1 MNIFKKQKVQ
11 FQQMNNQFITGR
23 FKSSFS
29 TTIIG
34 RIEKPVIDLRDI
46 ELRGRKVL
54 YDADFFLS
62 EPTILDSDLKLQ
74 DIYISNVEVFPLNGL
89 LAPLEKPKKLNLF
102 QVSIVNPIITH
113 QQDIDGVRHGVIEG
127 LLYAKLSEEK
137 NELVIP
143 KKEEESK
150 ITDPIVN
157 PIVDPIIDP
166 IVNLPKLPTNSGCLP
181 GSSMLQR
188 NGCLPGSSLFQNKGC
203 LPGTGCLS
211 IFRNGCLGIFLLLF
225 LLGLLSAIF
234 KTCSESNT
242 KKNDADIIKTDDK
255 TTDDFIN
262 DKDRRIEEKDTTAYL
277 DKKTIKE
284 IRTISLPNVQFFTN
298 SSVLIPSSKKD
309 LEQLAVYLLENQDIK
324 AKIIGH
330 TDNVGEVGA
339 NIILSQKRAET
350 VKTYLVE
357 LGIHSD
363 RIKAIGK
370 GSTEPKASNDTD
382 EGRLMNRR
390 VEVELEDIKS
400 VEK

>member
-1 MNIFKKQKVQ
+1 
-11 FQQMNNQFITGR
+11 MNNQIIIGQ

-29 TTIIG
+29 TSIIG
-34 RIEKPVIDLRDI
+34 KIEMPFTDLRDI

-54 YDADFFLS
+54 CDADFFLS
-62 EPTILDSDLKLQ
+62 EPSISEIDLILKET
-74 DIYISNVEVFPLNGL
+74 YISNVEIFPKVGL
-89 LAPLEKPKKLNLF
+89 LAPLEKAKKLNLF
-102 QVSIVNPIITH
+102 QVRIVNPIIIH

-150 ITDPIVN
+150 ITDPIV
-157 PIVDPIIDP
+157 DPIIDP
-166 IVNLPKLPTNSGCLP
+166 IVNPPKLPTNSGCLP

-225 LLGLLSAIF
+225 LLGLLSTLL
-234 KTCSESNT
+234 KTCSDSTN
-242 KKNDADIIKTDDK
+242 KKNNSDIIKTDEK

-262 DKDRRIEEKDTTAYL
+262 DKDRRIEEKDTTANV
-277 DKKTIKE
+277 DTKTIKV

-309 LEQLAVYLLENQDIK
+309 LEQLGIYLLENQDVK

-330 TDNVGEVGA
+330 TDNVGSA
-339 NIILSQKRAET
+339 NSNLVLSQNRAES
-350 VKTYLVE
+350 VKTYLAS
-357 LGIHSD
+357 LGVNSN

-370 GSTEPKASNDTD
+370 GSTEPKTPNDSE

-390 VEVELEDIKS
+390 VEVELEDNKRI
-400 VEK
+400 EK

>member
-1 MNIFKKQKVQ
+1 
-11 FQQMNNQFITGR
+11 MNNQVIIGQ

-29 TTIIG
+29 TSIIG
-34 RIEKPVIDLRDI
+34 KIEMPFTDLRDI

-54 YDADFFLS
+54 CDADFFLS
-62 EPTILDSDLKLQ
+62 EPSITEIDLILKET
-74 DIYISNVEVFPLNGL
+74 YISNVEIFPKVGL
-89 LAPLEKPKKLNLF
+89 LAPLEKAKKLNLF
-102 QVSIVNPIITH
+102 QVRIVNPIIIH

-166 IVNLPKLPTNSGCLP
+166 IVNPPKLPTNSGCLP

-225 LLGLLSAIF
+225 LLGLLSTLL
-234 KTCSESNT
+234 KTCSDSIN
-242 KKNDADIIKTDDK
+242 KKNNSDIIKTDEK

-262 DKDRRIEEKDTTAYL
+262 DKDRRIEEKDTTANV
-277 DKKTIKE
+277 DTKTIKV

-309 LEQLAVYLLENQDIK
+309 LEQLGIYLLENQDVK

-330 TDNVGEVGA
+330 TDNVGSA
-339 NIILSQKRAET
+339 NSNLVLSKNRAES
-350 VKTYLVE
+350 VKTYLAS
-357 LGIHSD
+357 LGVNSN

-370 GSTEPKASNDTD
+370 GSTEPKTPNDSE

-390 VEVELEDIKS
+390 VEVELEDNKRI
-400 VEK
+400 EK

>member
-1 MNIFKKQKVQ
+1 
-11 FQQMNNQFITGR
+11 MNNQIIIGQ

-29 TTIIG
+29 TSIIG
-34 RIEKPVIDLRDI
+34 KIEMPFTDLRDI

-54 YDADFFLS
+54 CDADFFLS
-62 EPTILDSDLKLQ
+62 EPSISEIDLILKET
-74 DIYISNVEVFPLNGL
+74 YISNVEIFPKLDL
-89 LAPLEKPKKLNLF
+89 LAPLEKAKKLNLF
-102 QVSIVNPIITH
+102 QVRIVNPIITH

-166 IVNLPKLPTNSGCLP
+166 IVNPPKLPTNSGCLP

-211 IFRNGCLGIFLLLF
+211 IFKNGCLGIFLLLF
-225 LLGLLSAIF
+225 LLGLLSTLL
-234 KTCSESNT
+234 KTCSDSTN
-242 KKNDADIIKTDDK
+242 KKNNSDIIKTDEK

-262 DKDRRIEEKDTTAYL
+262 DKDRRIEEKDTTANV
-277 DKKTIKE
+277 DTKTIKV

-309 LEQLAVYLLENQDIK
+309 LEQLGIYLLENQDVK

-330 TDNVGEVGA
+330 TDNVGSA
-339 NIILSQKRAET
+339 NSNLVLSQNRAES
-350 VKTYLVE
+350 VKTYLAS
-357 LGIHSD
+357 LGVNSN

-370 GSTEPKASNDTD
+370 GSTEPKTPNDSE

-390 VEVELEDIKS
+390 VEVELEDNKRI
-400 VEK
+400 EK

>member
-1 MNIFKKQKVQ
+1 
-11 FQQMNNQFITGR
+11 MNNQIIIGQ

-29 TTIIG
+29 TSIIG
-34 RIEKPVIDLRDI
+34 KIEMPFTDLRDI

-54 YDADFFLS
+54 CDADFFLS
-62 EPTILDSDLKLQ
+62 EPSITEIDLILKET
-74 DIYISNVEVFPLNGL
+74 YISNVEIFPKVGL
-89 LAPLEKPKKLNLF
+89 LAPLEKAKKLNLF
-102 QVSIVNPIITH
+102 QVRIVNPIIIH

-166 IVNLPKLPTNSGCLP
+166 IVNPPKLPINSGCLP

-211 IFRNGCLGIFLLLF
+211 IFKNGCLGIFLLLF
-225 LLGLLSAIF
+225 LLGLLSTLL
-234 KTCSESNT
+234 KTCSDSTN
-242 KKNDADIIKTDDK
+242 KKNNSDIIKTDEK

-262 DKDRRIEEKDTTAYL
+262 DKDRRIEEKDTTANV
-277 DKKTIKE
+277 DTKTIKV

-309 LEQLAVYLLENQDIK
+309 LEQLGIYLLENQDVK

-330 TDNVGEVGA
+330 TDNVGSA
-339 NIILSQKRAET
+339 NSNLVLSQNRAES
-350 VKTYLVE
+350 VKTYLAS
-357 LGIHSD
+357 LGVNSN

-370 GSTEPKASNDTD
+370 GSTEPKTPNDSE

-390 VEVELEDIKS
+390 VEVELEDNKRI
-400 VEK
+400 EK

>member
-1 MNIFKKQKVQ
+1 MKYWLIIFLINPNLPREENFVGK
-11 FQQMNNQFITGR
+11 
-23 FKSSFS
+23 
-29 TTIIG
+29 
-34 RIEKPVIDLRDI
+34 IEMPFTDLRDI

-54 YDADFFLS
+54 CDADFFLS
-62 EPTILDSDLKLQ
+62 EPSITEIDLILKET
-74 DIYISNVEVFPLNGL
+74 YISNVEIFPKVGL
-89 LAPLEKPKKLNLF
+89 LAPLEKAKKLNLF
-102 QVSIVNPIITH
+102 QVRIVNPIIIH

-150 ITDPIVN
+150 ITDPIV
-157 PIVDPIIDP
+157 DPIIDP
-166 IVNLPKLPTNSGCLP
+166 IVNPPKLPTNSGCLP

-225 LLGLLSAIF
+225 LLGLLSTLL
-234 KTCSESNT
+234 KTCSDSTN
-242 KKNDADIIKTDDK
+242 KKNNSDIIKTDEK

-262 DKDRRIEEKDTTAYL
+262 DKDRRIEEKDTTANV
-277 DKKTIKE
+277 DTKTIKV

-309 LEQLAVYLLENQDIK
+309 LEQLGIYLLENQDVK

-330 TDNVGEVGA
+330 TDNVGSA
-339 NIILSQKRAET
+339 NSNLVLSQNRAES
-350 VKTYLVE
+350 VKTYLAS
-357 LGIHSD
+357 LGVNSN

-370 GSTEPKASNDTD
+370 GSTEPKTPNDSE

-390 VEVELEDIKS
+390 VEVELEDNKRI
-400 VEK
+400 EK

>member
-1 MNIFKKQKVQ
+1 
-11 FQQMNNQFITGR
+11 MNNQVIIGQ

-29 TTIIG
+29 TSIIG
-34 RIEKPVIDLRDI
+34 KIEMPFNDLRHI

-54 YDADFFLS
+54 CDADFFLS
-62 EPTILDSDLKLQ
+62 EPSITEIDLILKET
-74 DIYISNVEVFPLNGL
+74 YISNVEIFPKVGL
-89 LAPLEKPKKLNLF
+89 LAPLEKAKKLNLF
-102 QVSIVNPIITH
+102 QVRIVNPIIIH

-166 IVNLPKLPTNSGCLP
+166 IVNPPKLPTNSGCLP

-225 LLGLLSAIF
+225 LLGLLSTLL
-234 KTCSESNT
+234 KTCSDSIN
-242 KKNDADIIKTDDK
+242 KKNNSDIIKTDEK

-262 DKDRRIEEKDTTAYL
+262 DKDRRIEEKDTTANV
-277 DKKTIKE
+277 DTKTIKV

-309 LEQLAVYLLENQDIK
+309 LEQLGIYLLENQDVK

-330 TDNVGEVGA
+330 TDNVGSA
-339 NIILSQKRAET
+339 NSNLVLSQNRAES
-350 VKTYLVE
+350 VKTYLAS
-357 LGIHSD
+357 LGVNSN

-370 GSTEPKASNDTD
+370 GSTEPKTPNDSE

-390 VEVELEDIKS
+390 VEVELEDNKRI
-400 VEK
+400 EK

>member
-1 MNIFKKQKVQ
+1 
-11 FQQMNNQFITGR
+11 MNNQIIIGQ

-29 TTIIG
+29 TSIIG
-34 RIEKPVIDLRDI
+34 KIEMPFTDLRDI

-54 YDADFFLS
+54 CDADFFLS
-62 EPTILDSDLKLQ
+62 EPSISEIDLILKET
-74 DIYISNVEVFPLNGL
+74 YISNVEIFPKVGL
-89 LAPLEKPKKLNLF
+89 LAPLEKAKKLNLF
-102 QVSIVNPIITH
+102 QVRIVNPIITH

-166 IVNLPKLPTNSGCLP
+166 IVNPPKLPTNSGCLP

-225 LLGLLSAIF
+225 LLGLLSTLL
-234 KTCSESNT
+234 KTCSDSTN
-242 KKNDADIIKTDDK
+242 KKNNSDIIKTDEK

-262 DKDRRIEEKDTTAYL
+262 DKDRRIEEKDTTANV
-277 DKKTIKE
+277 DTKTIKV

-309 LEQLAVYLLENQDIK
+309 LEQLGIYLLENQDVK

-330 TDNVGEVGA
+330 TDNVGSA
-339 NIILSQKRAET
+339 NSNLVLSQNRAES
-350 VKTYLVE
+350 VKTYLAS
-357 LGIHSD
+357 LGVNSN

-370 GSTEPKASNDTD
+370 GSTEPKTPNDSE

-390 VEVELEDIKS
+390 VEVELEDNKRI
-400 VEK
+400 EK

>member
-1 MNIFKKQKVQ
+1 
-11 FQQMNNQFITGR
+11 MNNQVIIGQ

-29 TTIIG
+29 TSIIG
-34 RIEKPVIDLRDI
+34 KIEMPFTDLRDI

-54 YDADFFLS
+54 CDADFFLS
-62 EPTILDSDLKLQ
+62 EPSITEIDLILKET
-74 DIYISNVEVFPLNGL
+74 YISNVEIFPKVGL
-89 LAPLEKPKKLNLF
+89 LAPLEKAKKLNLF
-102 QVSIVNPIITH
+102 QVSIVNPIIIH

-127 LLYAKLSEEK
+127 LIYAKLSEEK

-166 IVNLPKLPTNSGCLP
+166 IVNPPKLPTNSGCLP

-211 IFRNGCLGIFLLLF
+211 IFKNGCLGIFLLLF
-225 LLGLLSAIF
+225 LLGLLSTLL
-234 KTCSESNT
+234 KTCSDSTN
-242 KKNDADIIKTDDK
+242 KKNNSDIIKTDEK

-262 DKDRRIEEKDTTAYL
+262 DKDRRIEEKDTTANV
-277 DKKTIKE
+277 DTKTIKV

-309 LEQLAVYLLENQDIK
+309 LEQLGIYLLENQDVK

-330 TDNVGEVGA
+330 TDNVGSA
-339 NIILSQKRAET
+339 NSNLVLSQNRAES
-350 VKTYLVE
+350 VKTYLAS
-357 LGIHSD
+357 LGVNSN

-370 GSTEPKASNDTD
+370 GSTEPKTPNDSE

-390 VEVELEDIKS
+390 VEVELEDNKRI
-400 VEK
+400 EK

>member
-1 MNIFKKQKVQ
+1 
-11 FQQMNNQFITGR
+11 MNNQIIIGQ

-29 TTIIG
+29 TSIIG
-34 RIEKPVIDLRDI
+34 KIEMPFTDLRDI

-54 YDADFFLS
+54 CDADFFLS
-62 EPTILDSDLKLQ
+62 EPSITEIDLILKET
-74 DIYISNVEVFPLNGL
+74 YISNVEIFPKVDL
-89 LAPLEKPKKLNLF
+89 LAPLEKAKKLNLF
-102 QVSIVNPIITH
+102 QVRIVNPIIIH

-166 IVNLPKLPTNSGCLP
+166 IVNPPKLPTNSGCLP

-225 LLGLLSAIF
+225 LLGLLSTLL
-234 KTCSESNT
+234 KTCSDSIN
-242 KKNDADIIKTDDK
+242 KKNNSDIIKTDEK

-262 DKDRRIEEKDTTAYL
+262 DKDRRIEEKDTTANV
-277 DKKTIKE
+277 DTKTIKV

-309 LEQLAVYLLENQDIK
+309 LEQLGIYLLENQDVK

-330 TDNVGEVGA
+330 TDNVGSA
-339 NIILSQKRAET
+339 NSNLVLSQNRAES
-350 VKTYLVE
+350 VKTYLAS
-357 LGIHSD
+357 LGVNSN

-370 GSTEPKASNDTD
+370 GSTEPKTPNDSE

-390 VEVELEDIKS
+390 VEVELEDNKRI
-400 VEK
+400 EK

>member
-1 MNIFKKQKVQ
+1 
-11 FQQMNNQFITGR
+11 MNNQIIIGQ

-29 TTIIG
+29 TSIIG
-34 RIEKPVIDLRDI
+34 KIEMPFTDLRDI

-54 YDADFFLS
+54 CEADFFLS
-62 EPTILDSDLKLQ
+62 EPSITEIDLILKET
-74 DIYISNVEVFPLNGL
+74 YISNVEIFPKVGL
-89 LAPLEKPKKLNLF
+89 LAPLEKAKKLNLF
-102 QVSIVNPIITH
+102 QVRIVNPIIIH

-166 IVNLPKLPTNSGCLP
+166 IVNPPKLPTNSGCLP

-211 IFRNGCLGIFLLLF
+211 IFKNGCLGIFLLLF
-225 LLGLLSAIF
+225 LLGLLSTLL
-234 KTCSESNT
+234 KTCSDSTN
-242 KKNDADIIKTDDK
+242 KKNNSDIIKTDEK

-262 DKDRRIEEKDTTAYL
+262 DKDRRIEEKDTTANV
-277 DKKTIKE
+277 DTKTIKV

-309 LEQLAVYLLENQDIK
+309 LEQLGIYLLENQDVK

-330 TDNVGEVGA
+330 TDNVGSA
-339 NIILSQKRAET
+339 NSNLVLSQNRAES
-350 VKTYLVE
+350 VKTYLAS
-357 LGIHSD
+357 LGVNSN

-370 GSTEPKASNDTD
+370 GSTEPKTPNDSE

-390 VEVELEDIKS
+390 VEVELEDNKRI
-400 VEK
+400 EK

>member
-1 MNIFKKQKVQ
+1 
-11 FQQMNNQFITGR
+11 MNNQIIIGQ

-29 TTIIG
+29 TSIIG
-34 RIEKPVIDLRDI
+34 KIEMPFTDLRDI

-54 YDADFFLS
+54 CEADFFLS
-62 EPTILDSDLKLQ
+62 EPSITEIDLILKET
-74 DIYISNVEVFPLNGL
+74 YISNVEIFPKVGL
-89 LAPLEKPKKLNLF
+89 LSPLEKAKKLNLF
-102 QVSIVNPIITH
+102 QVRIVNPIIIH

-166 IVNLPKLPTNSGCLP
+166 IVNPPKLPTNSGCLP

-211 IFRNGCLGIFLLLF
+211 IFKNGCLGIFLLLF
-225 LLGLLSAIF
+225 LLGLLSTLL
-234 KTCSESNT
+234 KTCSDSTN
-242 KKNDADIIKTDDK
+242 KKNNSDIIKTDEK

-262 DKDRRIEEKDTTAYL
+262 DKDRRIEEKDTTANV
-277 DKKTIKE
+277 DTKTIKV

-309 LEQLAVYLLENQDIK
+309 LEQLGIYLLENQDVK

-330 TDNVGEVGA
+330 TDNVGSA
-339 NIILSQKRAET
+339 NSNLVLSQNRAES
-350 VKTYLVE
+350 VKTYLAS
-357 LGIHSD
+357 LGVNSN

-370 GSTEPKASNDTD
+370 GSTEPKTPNDSE

-390 VEVELEDIKS
+390 VEVELEDNKRI
-400 VEK
+400 EK

>member
-1 MNIFKKQKVQ
+1 
-11 FQQMNNQFITGR
+11 MNNQIIIGQ

-29 TTIIG
+29 TSIIG
-34 RIEKPVIDLRDI
+34 KIEMPFTDLRDI

-54 YDADFFLS
+54 CDADFFLS
-62 EPTILDSDLKLQ
+62 EPSITEIDLILKET
-74 DIYISNVEVFPLNGL
+74 YISNVEIFPKVGL
-89 LAPLEKPKKLNLF
+89 LAPLEKAKKLNLF
-102 QVSIVNPIITH
+102 QVRIVNPIIIH

-166 IVNLPKLPTNSGCLP
+166 IVNPPKLPTNSGCLP

-211 IFRNGCLGIFLLLF
+211 IFKNGCLGIFLLLF
-225 LLGLLSAIF
+225 LLGLLSTLL
-234 KTCSESNT
+234 KTCSDSTN
-242 KKNDADIIKTDDK
+242 KKNNSDIIKTDEK

-262 DKDRRIEEKDTTAYL
+262 DKDRRIEEKDTTANV
-277 DKKTIKE
+277 DTKTIKV

-309 LEQLAVYLLENQDIK
+309 LEQLGIYLLENQDVK

-330 TDNVGEVGA
+330 TDNVGSA
-339 NIILSQKRAET
+339 NSNLVLSKNRAES
-350 VKTYLVE
+350 VKTYLAS
-357 LGIHSD
+357 LGVNSN

-370 GSTEPKASNDTD
+370 GSTEPKTPNDSE

-390 VEVELEDIKS
+390 VEVELEDNKRI
-400 VEK
+400 EK

>member
-1 MNIFKKQKVQ
+1 
-11 FQQMNNQFITGR
+11 MNNQIIIGQ

-29 TTIIG
+29 TSIIG
-34 RIEKPVIDLRDI
+34 KIEMPFTDLRDI

-54 YDADFFLS
+54 CDADFFLS
-62 EPTILDSDLKLQ
+62 EPSITEIDLILKET
-74 DIYISNVEVFPLNGL
+74 YISNVEIFPKVGL
-89 LAPLEKPKKLNLF
+89 LAPLEKAKKLNLF
-102 QVSIVNPIITH
+102 QVRIVNPIIIH

-166 IVNLPKLPTNSGCLP
+166 IVNPPKLPTNSGCLP

-211 IFRNGCLGIFLLLF
+211 IFKNGCLRIFLLLF
-225 LLGLLSAIF
+225 LLGLLSTLL
-234 KTCSESNT
+234 KTCSDSTN
-242 KKNDADIIKTDDK
+242 KKNNSDIIKTDEK

-262 DKDRRIEEKDTTAYL
+262 DKDRRIEEKDTTANV
-277 DKKTIKE
+277 DTKTIKV

-309 LEQLAVYLLENQDIK
+309 LEQLGIYLLENQDVK

-330 TDNVGEVGA
+330 TDNVGSA
-339 NIILSQKRAET
+339 NSNLVLSQNRAES
-350 VKTYLVE
+350 VKTYLAS
-357 LGIHSD
+357 LGVNSN

-370 GSTEPKASNDTD
+370 GSTEPKTPNDSE

-390 VEVELEDIKS
+390 VEVELEDNKRI
-400 VEK
+400 EK

>member
-1 MNIFKKQKVQ
+1 
-11 FQQMNNQFITGR
+11 MNNQIIIGQ

-29 TTIIG
+29 TSIIG
-34 RIEKPVIDLRDI
+34 KIEMPFTDLRDI

-54 YDADFFLS
+54 CDADFFLS
-62 EPTILDSDLKLQ
+62 EPSISEIDLILKET
-74 DIYISNVEVFPLNGL
+74 YISNVEIFPKLDL
-89 LAPLEKPKKLNLF
+89 LAPLEKAKKLNLF
-102 QVSIVNPIITH
+102 QVRIVNPIITH

-166 IVNLPKLPTNSGCLP
+166 IVNPPKLPTNSGCLP

-225 LLGLLSAIF
+225 LLGLLSTLL
-234 KTCSESNT
+234 KTCSDSTN
-242 KKNDADIIKTDDK
+242 KKNNSDIIKTDEK

-262 DKDRRIEEKDTTAYL
+262 DKDRRIEEKDTTANV
-277 DKKTIKE
+277 DTKTIKV

-309 LEQLAVYLLENQDIK
+309 LEQLGIYLLENQDVK

-330 TDNVGEVGA
+330 TDNVGSA
-339 NIILSQKRAET
+339 NSNLVLSQNRAES
-350 VKTYLVE
+350 VKTYLAS
-357 LGIHSD
+357 LGVNSN

-370 GSTEPKASNDTD
+370 GSTEPKTPNDSE

-390 VEVELEDIKS
+390 VEVELEDNKRI
-400 VEK
+400 EK

>member
-1 MNIFKKQKVQ
+1 
-11 FQQMNNQFITGR
+11 MNNQIIIGQ

-29 TTIIG
+29 TSIIG
-34 RIEKPVIDLRDI
+34 KIEMPFTDLRDI

-54 YDADFFLS
+54 CDADFFLS
-62 EPTILDSDLKLQ
+62 EPSITEIDLILKET
-74 DIYISNVEVFPLNGL
+74 YISNVEIFPKVGL
-89 LAPLEKPKKLNLF
+89 LSPLEKAKKLNLF
-102 QVSIVNPIITH
+102 QVRIVNPIITH

-166 IVNLPKLPTNSGCLP
+166 IVNPPKLPTNSGCLP

-211 IFRNGCLGIFLLLF
+211 IFKNGCLGIFLLLF
-225 LLGLLSAIF
+225 LLGLLSTLL
-234 KTCSESNT
+234 KTCSDSTN
-242 KKNDADIIKTDDK
+242 KKNNSDIIKTDEK

-262 DKDRRIEEKDTTAYL
+262 DKDRRIEEKDTTANV
-277 DKKTIKE
+277 DTKTIKV

-309 LEQLAVYLLENQDIK
+309 LEQLGIYLLENQDVK

-330 TDNVGEVGA
+330 TDNVGSA
-339 NIILSQKRAET
+339 NSNLVLSQNRAES
-350 VKTYLVE
+350 VKTYLAS
-357 LGIHSD
+357 LGVNSN

-370 GSTEPKASNDTD
+370 GSTEPKTPNDSE

-390 VEVELEDIKS
+390 VEVELEDNKRI
-400 VEK
+400 EK

>member
-1 MNIFKKQKVQ
+1 
-11 FQQMNNQFITGR
+11 MNNQIIIGQ

-29 TTIIG
+29 TSIIG
-34 RIEKPVIDLRDI
+34 KIEMPFTDLRDI

-54 YDADFFLS
+54 CDADFFLS
-62 EPTILDSDLKLQ
+62 EPSITEIDLILKET
-74 DIYISNVEVFPLNGL
+74 YISNVEIFPKVGL
-89 LAPLEKPKKLNLF
+89 LAPLEKAKKLNLF
-102 QVSIVNPIITH
+102 QVRIVNPIITH

-166 IVNLPKLPTNSGCLP
+166 IVNPPKLPTNSGCLP

-225 LLGLLSAIF
+225 LLGLLSTLL
-234 KTCSESNT
+234 KTCSDSTN
-242 KKNDADIIKTDDK
+242 KKNNSDIIKTDEK

-262 DKDRRIEEKDTTAYL
+262 DKDRRIEEKDTTANV
-277 DKKTIKE
+277 DTKTIKV

-309 LEQLAVYLLENQDIK
+309 LEQLGIYLLENQDVK

-330 TDNVGEVGA
+330 TDNVGSA
-339 NIILSQKRAET
+339 NSNLVLSKNRAES
-350 VKTYLVE
+350 VKTYLAS
-357 LGIHSD
+357 LGVNSN

-370 GSTEPKASNDTD
+370 GSTEPKTPNDSE

-390 VEVELEDIKS
+390 VEVELEDNKRI
-400 VEK
+400 EK

>member
-1 MNIFKKQKVQ
+1 
-11 FQQMNNQFITGR
+11 MNNQIIIGQ

-29 TTIIG
+29 TSIIG
-34 RIEKPVIDLRDI
+34 KIEMPFTDLRDI

-54 YDADFFLS
+54 CDADFFLS
-62 EPTILDSDLKLQ
+62 EPSITEIDLILKET
-74 DIYISNVEVFPLNGL
+74 YISNVEIFPKVGL
-89 LAPLEKPKKLNLF
+89 LSPLEKAKKLNLF
-102 QVSIVNPIITH
+102 QVRIVNPIITH

-166 IVNLPKLPTNSGCLP
+166 IVNPPKLPTNSGCLP

-225 LLGLLSAIF
+225 LLGLLSTLL
-234 KTCSESNT
+234 KTCSDSTN
-242 KKNDADIIKTDDK
+242 KKNNSDIIKTDEK

-262 DKDRRIEEKDTTAYL
+262 DKDRRIEEKDTTANV
-277 DKKTIKE
+277 DTKTIKV

-309 LEQLAVYLLENQDIK
+309 LEQLGIYLLENQDVK

-330 TDNVGEVGA
+330 TDNVGSA
-339 NIILSQKRAET
+339 NSNLVLSQNRAES
-350 VKTYLVE
+350 VKTYLAS
-357 LGIHSD
+357 LGVNSN

-370 GSTEPKASNDTD
+370 GSTEPKTPNDSE

-390 VEVELEDIKS
+390 VEVELEDNKRI
-400 VEK
+400 EK

>member
-1 MNIFKKQKVQ
+1 
-11 FQQMNNQFITGR
+11 MNNQIIIGQ

-29 TTIIG
+29 TSIIG
-34 RIEKPVIDLRDI
+34 KIEMPFTDLRDI

-54 YDADFFLS
+54 CDADFFLS
-62 EPTILDSDLKLQ
+62 EPSISEIDLILKET
-74 DIYISNVEVFPLNGL
+74 YISNVEIFPKLDL
-89 LAPLEKPKKLNLF
+89 LAPLEKAKKLNLF
-102 QVSIVNPIITH
+102 QVRIVNPIIIH

-166 IVNLPKLPTNSGCLP
+166 IVNPPKLPTNSGCLP

-225 LLGLLSAIF
+225 LLGLLSTLL
-234 KTCSESNT
+234 KTCSDSTN
-242 KKNDADIIKTDDK
+242 KKNNSDIIKTDEK

-262 DKDRRIEEKDTTAYL
+262 DKDRRIEEKDTTANV
-277 DKKTIKE
+277 DTKTIKV

-309 LEQLAVYLLENQDIK
+309 LEQLGIYLLENQDVK

-330 TDNVGEVGA
+330 TDNVGSA
-339 NIILSQKRAET
+339 NSNLVLSQNRAES
-350 VKTYLVE
+350 VKTYLAS
-357 LGIHSD
+357 LGVNSN

-370 GSTEPKASNDTD
+370 GSTEPKTPNDSE

-390 VEVELEDIKS
+390 VEVELEDNKRI
-400 VEK
+400 EK

>member
-1 MNIFKKQKVQ
+1 
-11 FQQMNNQFITGR
+11 MNNQIIIGQ

-29 TTIIG
+29 TSIIG
-34 RIEKPVIDLRDI
+34 KIEMPFTDLRDI

-54 YDADFFLS
+54 CEADFFLS
-62 EPTILDSDLKLQ
+62 EPSITEIDLILKET
-74 DIYISNVEVFPLNGL
+74 YISNVEIFPKVGL
-89 LAPLEKPKKLNLF
+89 LSPLEKAKKLNLF
-102 QVSIVNPIITH
+102 QVRIVNPIITH

-166 IVNLPKLPTNSGCLP
+166 IVNPPKLPTNSGCLP

-211 IFRNGCLGIFLLLF
+211 IFKNGCLGIFLLLF
-225 LLGLLSAIF
+225 LLGLLSTLL
-234 KTCSESNT
+234 KTCSDSTN
-242 KKNDADIIKTDDK
+242 KKNNSDIIKTDEK

-262 DKDRRIEEKDTTAYL
+262 DKDRRIEEKDTTANV
-277 DKKTIKE
+277 DTKTIKV

-309 LEQLAVYLLENQDIK
+309 LEQLGIYLLENQDVK

-330 TDNVGEVGA
+330 TDNVGSA
-339 NIILSQKRAET
+339 NSNLVLSQNRAES
-350 VKTYLVE
+350 VKTYLAS
-357 LGIHSD
+357 LGVNSN

-370 GSTEPKASNDTD
+370 GSTEPKTPNDSE

-390 VEVELEDIKS
+390 VEVELEDNKRI
-400 VEK
+400 EK

>member
-1 MNIFKKQKVQ
+1 
-11 FQQMNNQFITGR
+11 MNNQIIIGQ

-29 TTIIG
+29 TSIIG
-34 RIEKPVIDLRDI
+34 KIEMPFTDLRDI

-54 YDADFFLS
+54 CDADFFLS
-62 EPTILDSDLKLQ
+62 EPSITEIDLILKET
-74 DIYISNVEVFPLNGL
+74 YISNVEIFPKVGL
-89 LAPLEKPKKLNLF
+89 LAPLEKAKKLNLF
-102 QVSIVNPIITH
+102 QVRIVNPIITH

-150 ITDPIVN
+150 ITDPIV
-157 PIVDPIIDP
+157 DPIIDP
-166 IVNLPKLPTNSGCLP
+166 IVNPPKLPTNSGCLP

-225 LLGLLSAIF
+225 LLGLLSTLL
-234 KTCSESNT
+234 KTCSDSTN
-242 KKNDADIIKTDDK
+242 KKNNSDIIKTDEK

-262 DKDRRIEEKDTTAYL
+262 DKDRRIEEKDTTANV
-277 DKKTIKE
+277 DTKTIKV

-309 LEQLAVYLLENQDIK
+309 LEQLGIYLLENQDVK

-330 TDNVGEVGA
+330 TDNVGSA
-339 NIILSQKRAET
+339 NSNLVLSQNRAES
-350 VKTYLVE
+350 VKTYLAS
-357 LGIHSD
+357 LGVNSN

-370 GSTEPKASNDTD
+370 GSTEPKTPNDSE

-390 VEVELEDIKS
+390 VEVELEDNKRI
-400 VEK
+400 EK

>member
-1 MNIFKKQKVQ
+1 
-11 FQQMNNQFITGR
+11 MNNQIIIGQ

-29 TTIIG
+29 TSIIG
-34 RIEKPVIDLRDI
+34 KIEMPFTDLRDI

-54 YDADFFLS
+54 CEADFFLS
-62 EPTILDSDLKLQ
+62 EPSITEIDLILKET
-74 DIYISNVEVFPLNGL
+74 YISNVEIFPKVGL
-89 LAPLEKPKKLNLF
+89 LSPLEKAKKLNLF
-102 QVSIVNPIITH
+102 QVRIVNPIITH

-166 IVNLPKLPTNSGCLP
+166 IVNPPKLPTNSGCLP
-181 GSSMLQR
+181 GSSMLHR

-211 IFRNGCLGIFLLLF
+211 IFKNGCLGIFLLLF
-225 LLGLLSAIF
+225 LLGLLSTLL
-234 KTCSESNT
+234 KTCSDSTN
-242 KKNDADIIKTDDK
+242 KKNNSDIIKTDEK

-262 DKDRRIEEKDTTAYL
+262 DKDRRIEEKDTTANV
-277 DKKTIKE
+277 DTKTIKV

-309 LEQLAVYLLENQDIK
+309 LEQLGIYLLENQDVK

-330 TDNVGEVGA
+330 TDNVGSA
-339 NIILSQKRAET
+339 NSNLVLSQNRAES
-350 VKTYLVE
+350 VKTYLAS
-357 LGIHSD
+357 LGVNSN

-370 GSTEPKASNDTD
+370 GSTEPKTPNDSE

-390 VEVELEDIKS
+390 VEVELEDNKRI
-400 VEK
+400 EK